1 VIPVEAALFWLFIF
15 LFLYPLVLYP
25 GLICL
30 LARLFPRPV
39 KKGCSEPLPRVS
51 VVIPAHNEEKV
62 VAAKIENTLAL
73 DYPAD
78 RLEIL
83 MASDGSTDHTA
94 EIARQTVHP
103 SYRFLDFPVRR
114 GKLSVLTD
122 TVAQAKGELLVL
134 TDTSA
139 ILAPDALLR
148 AVENFADPRVGCVA
162 GRYRIAREMTPE
174 LDARGESE
182 RGYFEFEILQR
193 ICESRFHSTLGAH
206 GAFYMVRRSL
216 FPEVPAGTINDDFV
230 IPMLILAQGFLTVY
244 EEKAVAFEIH
254 LATVKSEF
262 RRRVRISHGN
272 FQQIALLLPLLLR
285 AKDLRALFVFLSHK
299 GIRAFQPFTLL
310 GILVTSALLPG
321 WTYRLFFL
329 LQVLFYLLGLLSL
342 VRPFSGRLLALPLYF
357 LTGNAAIVLGFV
369 RQLRQGS
376 RPARLRWEKS

>member
-1 VIPVEAALFWLFIF
+1 MIPVEAALFWLFIF

-193 ICESRFHSTLGAH
+193 IC
-206 GAFYMVRRSL
+206 
-216 FPEVPAGTINDDFV
+216 
-230 IPMLILAQGFLTVY
+230 
-244 EEKAVAFEIH
+244 
-254 LATVKSEF
+254 
-262 RRRVRISHGN
+262 
-272 FQQIALLLPLLLR
+272 
-285 AKDLRALFVFLSHK
+285 
-299 GIRAFQPFTLL
+299 
-310 GILVTSALLPG
+310 
-321 WTYRLFFL
+321 
-329 LQVLFYLLGLLSL
+329 
-342 VRPFSGRLLALPLYF
+342 
-357 LTGNAAIVLGFV
+357 
-369 RQLRQGS
+369 
-376 RPARLRWEKS
+376 